1 MKLIVKQVQNN
12 EEEEE
17 EEICL
22 QPVNM
27 SFPVMKELS
36 AKRLVGMFDYIREN
50 PNLVVNGFVHA
61 GISTAFDVYIDSSTL
76 SLFYSCF
83 ITSLVLFLL
92 NVQSVSIPTLTVQF
106 YFSDNEAE
114 C

>member
-1 MKLIVKQVQNN
+1 MDLSVNKPAKHYLTGCFEDWYAHEIVKQVKNN

-17 EEICL
+17 EEMCL

-36 AKRLVGMFDYIREN
+36 AKWLVGMFDYIREN

-61 GISTAFDVYIDSSTL
+61 GISTAFDGYIDSTMDL
-76 SLFYSCF
+76 N
-83 ITSLVLFLL
+83 IVLVLFL
-92 NVQSVSIPTLTVQF
+92 F
-106 YFSDNEAE
+106 YTCN
-114 C
+114 